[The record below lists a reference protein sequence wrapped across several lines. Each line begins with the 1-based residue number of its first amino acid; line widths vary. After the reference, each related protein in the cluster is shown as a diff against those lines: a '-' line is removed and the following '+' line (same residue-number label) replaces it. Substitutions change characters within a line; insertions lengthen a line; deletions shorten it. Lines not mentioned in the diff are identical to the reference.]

1 MAELRFDGRVAV
13 VSGAGHGLGRSH
25 ALELAARGAKVVVN
39 DLGARV
45 DGRHDVDG
53 TGVSA
58 AEAVAEEIR
67 AKGGTAIADGGDV
80 ATEEGAR
87 SLIESA
93 IEAFGRV
100 DIVVNNAGILR
111 DKAFKNITCTD
122 WDDVL
127 AVHLRGTFLVTQA
140 AFGRLR
146 ENGYGR
152 IVNTTSLAGLFGNFG
167 QSNYAAA
174 KMGII
179 GLTKTLAIE
188 GSKYDITANAIAPVA
203 FTRMTEDLFPP
214 GARELLSPEKVTALV
229 VWLAHEDCET
239 SGETYS
245 VGGGRVARVFVA
257 EGPGAVIGDAGAEAL
272 RDNWP
277 DVNAERPYVVPRNL
291 AEQTEVHFQGLT

>member
-45 DGRHDVDG
+45 DGRHDDG
-53 TGVSA
+53 TGATA

-93 IEAFGRV
+93 VDAYGRV

-111 DKAFKNITCTD
+111 DKAFKNITCAD
-122 WDDVL
+122 WDAVL

-140 AFGRLR
+140 AFGHLR

-152 IVNTTSLAGLFGNFG
+152 IVNTTSPAGLFGNFG

-188 GSKYDITANAIAPVA
+188 GSKYDITANAIAPIA

-214 GARELLSPEKVTALV
+214 GARELLSPEKVTPLV

-257 EGPGAVIGDAGAEAL
+257 EGPGALLGDGGAEEL